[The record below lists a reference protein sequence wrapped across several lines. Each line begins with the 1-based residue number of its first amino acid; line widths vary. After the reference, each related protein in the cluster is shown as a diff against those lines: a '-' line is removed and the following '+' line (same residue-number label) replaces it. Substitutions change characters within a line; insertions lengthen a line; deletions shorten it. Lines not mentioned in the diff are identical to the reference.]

1 MSNVIR
7 RCRECGVG
15 EVRPLAKSG
24 RRGNYKNL
32 ELEIPAELKIPTC
45 NNCGTEW
52 MDRATASALDAGLEK
67 VYRDVLRQLWEASI
81 RKIQKQKLSMR
92 RLEQLLGLSE
102 GYLSKV
108 SRGRSEPSAELVAHL
123 GTLASDV
130 EGRIRE
136 LEHLWKSAEQ
146 LARHRKAA

>member
-15 EVRPLAKSG
+15 EIRPLAKAG
-24 RRGNYKNL
+24 RRGSYKNL
-32 ELEIPAELKIPTC
+32 ELAIPADLKIPTC
-45 NNCGTEW
+45 NNCGAEW
-52 MDRATASALDAGLEK
+52 MDRTAATALDGALEK
-67 VYRDVLRQLWEASI
+67 VYREVLRKLWAAAI
-81 RKIQKQKLSMR
+81 RKIQQQKLSMR

-108 SRGRSEPSAELVAHL
+108 SNGRSEPSAELVAHL
-123 GTLASDV
+123 GTLATDV
-130 EGRIRE
+130 EGRTRE

-146 LARHRKAA
+146 LTKHGKAA

>member
-7 RCRECGVG
+7 RCRGCGVG
-15 EVRPLAKSG
+15 EVRPLAKAG

-32 ELEIPAELKIPTC
+32 ELGIPADLKIPTC
-45 NNCGTEW
+45 NNCGAEW
-52 MDRATASALDAGLEK
+52 MDRATAVSLDAALEK
-67 VYRDVLRQLWEASI
+67 IYRSVLRKLWVASI
-81 RKIQKQKLSMR
+81 RKIQQQRLPMR

-108 SRGRSEPSAELVAHL
+108 SKGRSEPSAELVAHL
-123 GTLASDV
+123 GTLSTDV
-130 EGRIRE
+130 EGRTRE

-146 LARHRKAA
+146 LAKPGKAA